1 MGQISAFAR
10 SILAPD
16 LMFDSPNENYGPR
29 ILGETLRERWLIKIS
44 FRELFKANH
53 CAEEGCSRVWA
64 LQPQYMI
71 TSDCKVR
78 AWYSQEI
85 LIRWSEW
92 SAVVSLDLL
101 QMHSVTTKHSDMFE
115 FWFESWR
122 NAVNFDSVLLLL
134 PTFTGEFPGVSLLSF
149 WKTMLGRCCSVTY
162 CVVITTSQ
170 KKNNSWKC
178 GKWL

>member
-1 MGQISAFAR
+1 MHSLTFSKAVQWAR
-10 SILAPD
+10 FQSSLGRFWSPD

-29 ILGETLRERWLIKIS
+29 ILGETLREKWLIKIS

-53 CAEEGCSRVWA
+53 WFSAEEGCSRVWA

-122 NAVNFDSVLLLL
+122 NAVNFDFVLLLL
-134 PTFTGEFPGVSLLSF
+134 PTFTGEFPGVSLLSV
-149 WKTMLGRCCSVTY
+149 WKKQCLAGAVP
-162 CVVITTSQ
+162 
-170 KKNNSWKC
+170 
-178 GKWL
+178 WLTV